1 MCGIFAYVGRDPN
14 RMLVTDIVNGAARRG
29 PHGHGWAV
37 STARGISITRRLGPL
52 EPSADDIARDTAAL
66 SGPSGTSGILLGHA
80 RMATVGAW
88 DNQDNLQPVIAGDIT
103 VAHNGVISNPDDLYP
118 NAPTDSIALT
128 RAYRI
133 LRNQMHTPV
142 QALEKLLAT
151 AQQHAWVI
159 VIADDGALYAH
170 RQHHP
175 LWQLDSPDGTYLS
188 SHRFHFDA
196 QPVPE
201 NKIVKWGG
209 Q

>member
-1 MCGIFAYVGRDPN
+1 MCGIFAFVGRDPN
-14 RMLVTDIVNGAARRG
+14 PVLTADIVNGAARRG
-29 PHGHGWAV
+29 PHGHGWAIA
-37 STARGISITRRLGPL
+37 TGRGTSITRRLGPL
-52 EPSADDIARDTAAL
+52 EASADDIVRDTAAI
-66 SGPSGTSGILLGHA
+66 SGPYGNGGILLGHA

-88 DNQDNLQPVIAGDIT
+88 DNHDNLQPVIAGDIT
-103 VAHNGVISNPDDLYP
+103 VAHNGVIANPDDLYP
-118 NAPTDSIALT
+118 NAPTDSIAFT

-159 VIADDGALYAH
+159 VIADDNALYAH

-175 LWQLDSPDGTYLS
+175 LWQLASPDGVYLS
-188 SHRFHFDA
+188 SHRFHPDVQA
-196 QPVPE
+196 VPE